1 MKLLDIKYELHMDT
15 ISKKNGIITVRHGYY
30 YRHGKT
36 AETYENR
43 VKEKFPNAT
52 ILDSGDHWAPFR
64 GGQSVAQGSHFFVK
78 FTLEEQAQ

>member
-1 MKLLDIKYELHMDT
+1 MNLQDIKYELHMDT
-15 ISKKNGIITVRHGYY
+15 ISKKKGVITVRHSYY

-36 AETYENR
+36 AETYVNR
-43 VKEKFPNAT
+43 VKEKFPNAK
-52 ILDSGDHWAPFR
+52 ILESGDQWAPFR